1 MTAGSGVKPE
11 QEAVD
16 DDRDL
21 PEPSPLRRMLSTA
34 AIYVLAADVVLFL
47 VFTLISQGHLFATG
61 SNVASLLRYATE
73 ALVLSLAFAM
83 MLGAGMFDLSLGAN
97 LVLSSVVGGLLLRSL
112 GAVSSAGPASG
123 HLGAA
128 ILAVPVCIAA
138 GAVFGLVNGLVIT
151 VLRVNSLIATLGTLG
166 VGTAL
171 SLIFTNGSDISGVP
185 SVMET
190 GFGLKTL
197 GVVPVPM
204 IVAIVLALVLWA
216 VQRLTRFG
224 LRSLAIGSSSA
235 AAERAGLRPGRYI
248 VGLAV
253 IGGAL
258 AGLAGYIDLATFGQ
272 TDISGHQLDALSAAT
287 AVIIGGAALTG
298 GRVSIPG
305 TIWGAMLSAILLD
318 GLIVIGVP
326 SFYQQ
331 LATGAVLIAA
341 VAVSRLRDRHQR
353 T

>member
-1 MTAGSGVKPE
+1 
-11 QEAVD
+11 
-16 DDRDL
+16 
-21 PEPSPLRRMLSTA
+21 
-34 AIYVLAADVVLFL
+34 
-47 VFTLISQGHLFATG
+47 
-61 SNVASLLRYATE
+61 
-73 ALVLSLAFAM
+73 
-83 MLGAGMFDLSLGAN
+83 
-97 LVLSSVVGGLLLRSL
+97 
-112 GAVSSAGPASG
+112 
-123 HLGAA
+123 
-128 ILAVPVCIAA
+128 
-138 GAVFGLVNGLVIT
+138 
-151 VLRVNSLIATLGTLG
+151 
-166 VGTAL
+166 
-171 SLIFTNGSDISGVP
+171 
-185 SVMET
+185 
-190 GFGLKTL
+190 
-197 GVVPVPM
+197 
-204 IVAIVLALVLWA
+204 VLWA